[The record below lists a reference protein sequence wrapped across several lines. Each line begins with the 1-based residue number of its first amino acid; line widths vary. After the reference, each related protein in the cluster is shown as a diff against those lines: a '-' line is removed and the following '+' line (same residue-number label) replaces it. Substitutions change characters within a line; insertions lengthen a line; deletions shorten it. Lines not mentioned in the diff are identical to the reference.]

1 MHKTTAWT
9 AWTIENKLVTTTS
22 KVEFQYPMANNT
34 DSADYFDD
42 SCQNLNGD
50 AKTPPSFS
58 SLESRLL
65 TALKSDNGFTPNG
78 IYLHGKV
85 SPNIHEFVRNYLVSP
100 AQQQI
105 LLASNYN
112 QIDLLQKIAPF
123 VATALTEYQSIPIR
137 LKVIR
142 FKDKYNSK
150 LITYFLIR

>member
-1 MHKTTAWT
+1 
-9 AWTIENKLVTTTS
+9 
-22 KVEFQYPMANNT
+22 MANNT